1 MAAESVMPAG
11 MGENNSPPY
20 GGKLKSAVF
29 LDAALEAFKAAG
41 AKIQEDV
48 IAAEPAADIA
58 AKGGDILQKFL
69 AECLHGRDDAG
80 FVLILL
86 FPGHFR
92 VMQIQIQGTENGVAQ
107 GKVTSCHHIYNVG
120 QSALFM
126 VTFFDAVE
134 GFHKCS
140 SFLLGRIGCL
150 FLFLFK
156 VPALQ

>member
-1 MAAESVMPAG
+1 
-11 MGENNSPPY
+11 MGKNNSPPY

-41 AKIQEDV
+41 AKLQEDV
-48 IAAEPAADIA
+48 IAGAPAADIA
-58 AKGGDILQKFL
+58 AEGGDTLQKFL

-92 VMQIQIQGTENGVAQ
+92 VMQIQVRGSVGGVAQ
-107 GKVTSCHHIYNVG
+107 GKVTSSHHIYNVG
-120 QSALFM
+120 QSVLFA

-134 GFHKCS
+134 GFHKRS

-150 FLFLFK
+150 SQFLFK
-156 VPALQ
+156 VSALQ

>member
-41 AKIQEDV
+41 AKLQKDI
-48 IAAEPAADIA
+48 IAAEPVADIA
-58 AKGGDILQKFL
+58 AEGSDVLQKFF

-80 FVLILL
+80 LVLILL

-92 VMQIQIQGTENGVAQ
+92 VM
-107 GKVTSCHHIYNVG
+107 
-120 QSALFM
+120 
-126 VTFFDAVE
+126 
-134 GFHKCS
+134 
-140 SFLLGRIGCL
+140 
-150 FLFLFK
+150 
-156 VPALQ
+156 

>member
-11 MGENNSPPY
+11 MGENNSPPC

-41 AKIQEDV
+41 AKIQEDI

-126 VTFFDAVE
+126 VTFFDVVE
-134 GFHKCS
+134 GFHKRS

-150 FLFLFK
+150 SLFLFK
-156 VPALQ
+156 VSALQ

>member
-1 MAAESVMPAG
+1 
-11 MGENNSPPY
+11 MGKNNSPPY

-41 AKIQEDV
+41 AKLQKDV
-48 IAAEPAADIA
+48 IAGAPAADIA
-58 AKGGDILQKFL
+58 AEGGDTLQKFL

-92 VMQIQIQGTENGVAQ
+92 IMQIQVQGSVGGVAQ
-107 GKVTSCHHIYNVG
+107 RKVTSCHHIYNVG
-120 QSALFM
+120 QSVLFA

-134 GFHKCS
+134 GFHKRS

-150 FLFLFK
+150 SQFLFK
-156 VPALQ
+156 VSAVQ

>member
-1 MAAESVMPAG
+1 
-11 MGENNSPPY
+11 MGKNNSPPY

-41 AKIQEDV
+41 AKLQKDV
-48 IAAEPAADIA
+48 IAGAPAADIA
-58 AKGGDILQKFL
+58 AEGGDTLQKFL

-92 VMQIQIQGTENGVAQ
+92 IMQIQVQGSVGGVAQ
-107 GKVTSCHHIYNVG
+107 RKVTSCHHIYNVG

-126 VTFFDAVE
+126 VIFFDAVE

-140 SFLLGRIGCL
+140 SFLYFFQGACL
-150 FLFLFK
+150 TVNSIAGAYNSVRNYYK
-156 VPALQ
+156 